1 MMQLFDFR
9 LIAVSSMAQ
18 FMTLCIKVELKIA
31 PSYDSECKTVTY
43 TNTQIRSYHLDREQ
57 KPKKT
62 LKNCSSCLARAKKKY
77 NDDCVR

>member
-1 MMQLFDFR
+1 MMQSFDFR

-31 PSYDSECKTVTY
+31 PSYDSKCKTVTY

-57 KPKKT
+57 KPKKNIEK
-62 LKNCSSCLARAKKKY
+62 LFKLFGASEKKI
-77 NDDCVR
+77 